1 VTDVVCR
8 FGGDEFVIL
17 LPDTDIEGA
26 ETYAVSAFNEV
37 LDAGF
42 NDNGKPLDVSI
53 SLGITATKEGDTL
66 EIALARADE
75 AMYEAKGKEGVRVA
89 KKP

>member
-1 VTDVVCR
+1 
-8 FGGDEFVIL
+8 
-17 LPDTDIEGA
+17 
-26 ETYAVSAFNEV
+26 
-37 LDAGF
+37 
-42 NDNGKPLDVSI
+42 VSI